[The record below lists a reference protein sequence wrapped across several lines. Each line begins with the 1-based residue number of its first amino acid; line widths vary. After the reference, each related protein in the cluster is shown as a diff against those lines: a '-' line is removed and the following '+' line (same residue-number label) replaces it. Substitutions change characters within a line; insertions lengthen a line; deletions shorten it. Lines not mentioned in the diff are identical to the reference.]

1 MTQGEIVDIV
11 DTGYRDLFKHAI
23 IGECEQKEEDER
35 KGKRGEEMRLKLGY
49 VLPQHHHRDKVP
61 DSTDRKGTV
70 HQPTFL
76 VLTHITNILL
86 FFTHSQTL
94 LLLAT
99 VVVQEELSDLLRG
112 HTGSLLLLLGG
123 HMGSLLLLLWRRDIF
138 AE

>member
-1 MTQGEIVDIV
+1 MQ
-11 DTGYRDLFKHAI
+11 
-23 IGECEQKEEDER
+23 
-35 KGKRGEEMRLKLGY
+35 LKLGY

-61 DSTDRKGTV
+61 DSTNRKGTV

-123 HMGSLLLLLWRRDIF
+123 HTGSLLLLLGGHMGSLLLLLWRRDIF